1 MSTTKIDDLPVENV
15 TLEKQEVVQQPNL
28 QNSQMPPNVPPV
40 QQNNINQ
47 IVNTLNNNP
56 DIGQLPSRDIPMQT
70 TQHTNDVATQ
80 PNFVPPQKDPHD
92 YIKDYETFTSLAN
105 KNKEEKK
112 EQDRL
117 DKILE
122 EAKLPIIA
130 GILFFLFQL
139 PFVRKLLL
147 TKLPMLFTGDGQ
159 AKVSLY
165 LLKTSL
171 FISLLYGSQKFL
183 FQ

>member
-1 MSTTKIDDLPVENV
+1 MSSTKIDDLPTENI

-47 IVNTLNNNP
+47 IVNTLNKNP
-56 DIGQLPSRDIPMQT
+56 EIAQLPSRDIPMQT
-70 TQHTNDVATQ
+70 TQHTNDNAIQ
-80 PNFVPPQKDPHD
+80 PNFVPQQQVPHD

-105 KNKEEKK
+105 KDKQEKK

-117 DKILE
+117 DKIFE

-171 FISLLYGSQKFL
+171 FTSLLYGSQKFL